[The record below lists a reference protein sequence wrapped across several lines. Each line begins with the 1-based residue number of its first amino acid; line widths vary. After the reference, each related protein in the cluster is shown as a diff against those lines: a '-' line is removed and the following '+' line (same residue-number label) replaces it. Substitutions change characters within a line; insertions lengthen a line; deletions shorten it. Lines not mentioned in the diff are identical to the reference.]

1 MTIKRVMN
9 RKTGRYEFIDVSDE
23 VKQTTTPSVSAQK
36 TSSGTGLK
44 VVNQQMKDIVL
55 SNSNPKNDTIEK
67 TKKNYS
73 KFINFK
79 I

>member
-9 RKTGRYEFIDVSDE
+9 RKTGRYEFIDTSDE
-23 VKQTTTPSVSAQK
+23 IKPASPTPIQK
-36 TSSGTGLK
+36 TSGTGLK
-44 VVNQQMKDIVL
+44 VINQQMKDIVL